1 MDFLR
6 HCPQCGRR
14 FHIILVDKKLAQ
26 VLDKE
31 TVHSPPRMVKMAPLA
46 PVWPVGEGEPVTI
59 DTEQFQ
65 WTYKCKHCGHE
76 WSEARTEEHVEKPFY
91 AGLESFMKSSPVV
104 LMAWEGYECID
115 SVRTIVGATNPAYW
129 ALEAPTPRNSAA
141 G

>member
-31 TVHSPPRMVKMAPLA
+31 TVHSAPRMVKMAPLA

-76 WSEARTEEHVEKPFY
+76 WSEARTEKHVEKP
-91 AGLESFMKSSPVV
+91 
-104 LMAWEGYECID
+104 
-115 SVRTIVGATNPAYW
+115 TTTND
-129 ALEAPTPRNSAA
+129 
-141 G
+141 